1 MYTIKAYVDG
11 TEYTLH
17 DSRVKA
23 LTVGGKPYFEV
34 GDNINGSASFSVYP
48 NHPYYDKV
56 KKLTTDI
63 IFYRDDE
70 PEFYG
75 RVLYDDATDIIGL
88 KQNPTNGRRFSP
100 IFLCIGHF
108 SE

>member
-11 TEYTLH
+11 VEYTLH

-56 KKLTTDI
+56 
-63 IFYRDDE
+63 
-70 PEFYG
+70 
-75 RVLYDDATDIIGL
+75 
-88 KQNPTNGRRFSP
+88 
-100 IFLCIGHF
+100 
-108 SE
+108 

>member
-11 TEYTLH
+11 EEYTIH

-63 IFYRDDE
+63 IFTGMTNRSFTGE
-70 PEFYG
+70 CFMTMKTFPEQ
-75 RVLYDDATDIIGL
+75 R
-88 KQNPTNGRRFSP
+88 KCS
-100 IFLCIGHF
+100 
-108 SE
+108 

>member
-48 NHPYYDKV
+48 NHPYYDKPFCGICGHAGGSEWNRP
-56 KKLTTDI
+56 KHS
-63 IFYRDDE
+63 
-70 PEFYG
+70 
-75 RVLYDDATDIIGL
+75 
-88 KQNPTNGRRFSP
+88 KQLFH
-100 IFLCIGHF
+100 L
-108 SE
+108 